1 MSRSIVSGIA
11 LGVLI
16 ALTAASW
23 TLAEGGAS
31 ARWLAAIAVAKAL
44 VILAVF
50 LELGRSWPGWA
61 VIATLYLGIIAG
73 GAAWLIGG

>member
-44 VILAVF
+44 VIRSLRPIRTCGSWSWAAP
-50 LELGRSWPGWA
+50 GR
-61 VIATLYLGIIAG
+61 AG
-73 GAAWLIGG
+73 P